1 MIPTR
6 LLDLAAGVFA
16 AATVLVVAG
25 GALLWVARQPVFAI
39 RTVEVRGDLQH
50 VTAAAVRTAL
60 KGRVGGTYF
69 TAPLEQ
75 VRQAAESMPWV
86 AQASVRRMWPDRLRI
101 TLREHRAL
109 GVWNDGRLLSDD
121 GRLFVANP
129 AEAEISGPLPEF
141 SGPDSAAPE
150 AARRYYDFAARL
162 APLGLKIEEVAVSE
176 RASWSVTASGEDSPT
191 LRIELGRDGAPAA
204 VTEQLDTLVAFY
216 PAVVARLGGPPARL
230 DARHSNG
237 FAAALTSGTQR

>member
-1 MIPTR
+1 VIPTR
-6 LLDLAAGVFA
+6 VLELAAGALVIA
-16 AATVLVVAG
+16 AVLVVAG
-25 GALLWVARQPVFAI
+25 GATLWLARQPAFAI
-39 RTVEVRGDLQH
+39 RAVEVRGDLQH
-50 VTAAAVRTAL
+50 VTAPAVRNAL

-75 VRQAAESMPWV
+75 VRRAAESMPWV
-86 AQASVRRMWPDRLRI
+86 AQATVRRVWPDRLRI

-141 SGPDSAAPE
+141 SGPPAAAPE
-150 AARRYYDFAARL
+150 AARRYYEFAARL
-162 APLGLKIEEVAVSE
+162 ASLGMKVEEVAVSE
-176 RASWSVTASGEDSPT
+176 RASWSLTASSEVAPT
-191 LRIELGRDGAPAA
+191 LRIELGRDGAPAS

-237 FAAALTSGTQR
+237 FAAALNSGTQR